1 MTRWT
6 GFISVSESWTPHR
19 PVTTSCATGVLSIV
33 CLVVDDSEWAGIGT
47 FNATME
53 EVARIMVDDPG
64 VRAGVFTYE
73 VHPIQSFPAQPAKQP
88 HARTLKTGD
97 IIGPRQP
104 RLATFAMGVANDAGL
119 NRTQTGHSPTWHC
132 TSDNPHETGKQLMV
146 ILLALLL
153 VLLFFGLGFALH
165 LLWIVAVVLFV
176 VWLIGLALGRGESA
190 GSHRFYR
197 W

>member
-1 MTRWT
+1 MR
-6 GFISVSESWTPHR
+6 GLH
-19 PVTTSCATGVLSIV
+19 
-33 CLVVDDSEWAGIGT
+33 IGCIHGK
-47 FNATME
+47 
-53 EVARIMVDDPG
+53 R
-64 VRAGVFTYE
+64 
-73 VHPIQSFPAQPAKQP
+73 
-88 HARTLKTGD
+88 
-97 IIGPRQP
+97 
-104 RLATFAMGVANDAGL
+104 
-119 NRTQTGHSPTWHC
+119 
-132 TSDNPHETGKQLMV
+132 GKQLMV